1 MGDKMKFVK
10 KGLVN
15 PKYLAD
21 ECEFKKI
28 NEEYQLISTKN
39 PKYNPFIGEIY
50 REEGWDSISKV
61 DITFGE
67 KHEKLYGL
75 LLDHFKSGQ
84 TIFNHDA
91 DILLKKGEQ
100 VVFSSYDN
108 VILKEPTS
116 VRVSSSTQRRTG
128 MIYGRYINSYGVSKS
143 VSEIQEIIKATDVGQ
158 FIITNKRFIFMGD
171 KRNID
176 VNISQITAITPYCD
190 GFKLQRKNKQKPEY
204 FVNINFAF
212 VYAFKNELYFYVLK
226 GDVVKSLIEGGL
238 NKTPQKSKLDEL
250 EAQHESNNHNNFC
263 TNCGKSVG
271 SEDKFCKNCGSQ
283 LF

>member
-1 MGDKMKFVK
+1 
-10 KGLVN
+10 
-15 PKYLAD
+15 
-21 ECEFKKI
+21 
-28 NEEYQLISTKN
+28 
-39 PKYNPFIGEIY
+39 
-50 REEGWDSISKV
+50 
-61 DITFGE
+61 
-67 KHEKLYGL
+67 
-75 LLDHFKSGQ
+75 
-84 TIFNHDA
+84 
-91 DILLKKGEQ
+91 
-100 VVFSSYDN
+100 
-108 VILKEPTS
+108 
-116 VRVSSSTQRRTG
+116 